1 MKNKEKFEKE
11 IFDIACNG
19 SSIAVDKNG
28 KVVACRDLPCIKCI
42 FNGGSCSFSDKVRK
56 WAESEYK
63 EPKIHPEVK
72 NCNVDDKILVSAD
85 GIHWYNRHIVGYD
98 NERNLVYTWIEG
110 RTSWSAY
117 RKEEWEYAKLPES
130 EVQE

>member
-72 NCNVDDKILVSAD
+72 NCKADDRILVSRD
-85 GIHWYNRHIVGYD
+85 GITWLNRYFARYD
-98 NERNLVYTWIEG
+98 EKCDLVFAWDYG
-110 RTSWSAY
+110 KTSWTS
-117 RKEEWEYAKLPES
+117 KSSSTWKYAKLPES